1 MNPRKVLHLC
11 RACVLVPL
19 FLTTGTG
26 HLSGQEMLGVI
37 NGNYSGVNGL
47 LINPA
52 NAGITRSGISINL
65 LGGDFFLNSN
75 YFFVNRK
82 DYSFIRLFSLDIND
96 PAYMHIYDF
105 PEYLF
110 RDTVHYFDYFKNTD
124 QKYLFSN
131 LRIAGPS
138 LTIRMGRHAFS
149 LVTGWRNNLSVEK
162 FPYNAANF
170 IFRGQDYSPQHNIT
184 YDEGYFT
191 FTALSWI
198 ELGLGYSYTVYKDDL
213 NEINAGITAKGL
225 LCTGAAYG
233 IVDNVTYM
241 VPNTDSIYFY
251 KMNATVGLDL
261 PMNYADNSFPVFDPF
276 VRGTGFSGDI
286 GINYIYSGGYDPPE
300 TASSRNRPDPEQKYL
315 FRMGLSL
322 LDAGWIRLHKGVQV
336 HEFNDVD
343 NRLWSGLRNYHA
355 CSVQNLLRSA
365 SYNLLGDSLASLT
378 GITSFTTYLPT
389 AASFQLDYYVGYNLF
404 VNATVV
410 QGIRLGKPSVR
421 RPTLISITPRYETP
435 IYEVSLPVSLVDF
448 ENPAIGLAVRIY
460 SLVIGTE
467 KLGTF
472 LNLTDV
478 KGIDFYF
485 SLGINLNPKNNRWSF
500 KGTREA
506 PCDAYPDYRR
516 YQVR

>member
-1 MNPRKVLHLC
+1 M
-11 RACVLVPL
+11 
-19 FLTTGTG
+19 
-26 HLSGQEMLGVI
+26 
-37 NGNYSGVNGL
+37 
-47 LINPA
+47 
-52 NAGITRSGISINL
+52 
-65 LGGDFFLNSN
+65 
-75 YFFVNRK
+75 
-82 DYSFIRLFSLDIND
+82 
-96 PAYMHIYDF
+96 
-105 PEYLF
+105 
-110 RDTVHYFDYFKNTD
+110 
-124 QKYLFSN
+124 
-131 LRIAGPS
+131 
-138 LTIRMGRHAFS
+138 
-149 LVTGWRNNLSVEK
+149 
-162 FPYNAANF
+162 
-170 IFRGQDYSPQHNIT
+170 
-184 YDEGYFT
+184 
-191 FTALSWI
+191 
-198 ELGLGYSYTVYKDDL
+198 GYSYTVYKDDL

-355 CSVQNLLRSA
+355 GSVQNLLRSA